1 MTEFTPLQSLI
12 GGALIGAAAVLLMA
26 LHGRIAGITGILGGL
41 LPPGRAPDRGWRIA
55 FLAGAVA
62 SLLAYRGVVGRMV
75 EFASPASLP
84 ALLIGG
90 VLVGIGVTFG
100 AGCTSGHG
108 VCGLARFSV
117 RSLAAVLTFM
127 AAAAT
132 TVFVSRHILG
142 V

>member
-1 MTEFTPLQSLI
+1 MTEFTPLQSLL

-41 LPPGRAPDRGWRIA
+41 LPPGAAPDRGWRIA
-55 FLAGAVA
+55 FLGGAVA
-62 SLLAYRGVVGRMV
+62 SLLAYRVLVGRMV

-84 ALLIGG
+84 VLLIGG